1 MKTGKHLLIVAAAMF
16 VFANMSYAA
25 ENTKSQSSVDKTN
38 IETMNSRMTEMQ
50 KEMGQINNTKD
61 PKEKQTLLEKHMK
74 NMQTQMDMMGQT
86 MKGMGMMEGGMGKGK
101 MMGKNQPEMM
111 NQMGQMHGMM
121 GQMMGQMQE
130 HMNSCPFTQE
140 SKKK

>member
-1 MKTGKHLLIVAAAMF
+1 MEKP
-16 VFANMSYAA
+16 S
-25 ENTKSQSSVDKTN
+25 
-38 IETMNSRMTEMQ
+38 IEMMNSRMTEMQ
-50 KEMGQINNTKD
+50 KEMDQINNAKD

-74 NMQTQMDMMGQT
+74 NMQTQMNMMGQT
-86 MKGMGMMEGGMGKGK
+86 IKDMGMMGGGMSKEK
-101 MMGKNQPEMM
+101 MMGKNQHGMM

-130 HMNSCPFTQE
+130 HMNSCSFTQD